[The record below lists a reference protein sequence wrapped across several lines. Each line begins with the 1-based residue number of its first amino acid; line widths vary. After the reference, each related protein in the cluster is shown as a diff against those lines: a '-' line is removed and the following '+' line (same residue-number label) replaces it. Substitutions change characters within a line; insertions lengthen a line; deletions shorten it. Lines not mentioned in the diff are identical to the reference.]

1 MRKKKQSLGKGL
13 DILFADGL
21 AEIGGA
27 ISTYISLAEIVPNP
41 QQPRKHFDEVK
52 LAELA
57 TSVRHKGVL
66 QPIIVKKL
74 DDGKY
79 GIVVGERRW
88 RAAKLAELKE
98 IPALIVDAND
108 QEQLALSL
116 VENLQ
121 REDLNPI
128 EEALAYRRFM
138 VHYGLTQEEVAF
150 CVGKDRSTIANILR
164 LLGLPENVQVCVSEG
179 TLSVGHARALLALEG
194 DKQRHLFNVILSR
207 RLSVRETEQLVR
219 KIARRNKDIRHA
231 DNAFDVSFS
240 HLQSSLAAHLG
251 TKVSVET
258 GKQGKG
264 KIVIRFDSF
273 DELVCI
279 VNRITR

>member
-1 MRKKKQSLGKGL
+1 MRKKRRALGKGL
-13 DILFADGL
+13 DTLFADGL

-27 ISTYISLAEIVPNP
+27 ISTYISLGEIVPNP
-41 QQPRKHFDEVK
+41 QQPRRHFDEVK

-57 TSVRHKGVL
+57 TSVKSKGVL

-88 RAAKLAELKE
+88 RAAKLADLKE
-98 IPALIVDAND
+98 IPVLIVDAND
-108 QEQLALSL
+108 QEQLAISL

-121 REDLNPI
+121 REDLSPI
-128 EEALAYRRFM
+128 EEALAYKRFM
-138 VHYGLTQEEVAF
+138 VHYGLNQEEVAF
-150 CVGKDRSTIANILR
+150 CVGKDRSTVANMLR
-164 LLGLPENVQVCVSEG
+164 LLGLPEDIQACVDAG

-194 DKQRHLFNVILSR
+194 GKQRHLFNVILSR
-207 RLSVRETEQLVR
+207 KLSVREAEQLIR
-219 KIARRNKDIRHA
+219 KIVRRNKDISHV
-231 DNAFDVSFS
+231 DNALEGSFS

-251 TKVSVET
+251 TKVSVEK